1 MSNWSWSKLEGEKVS
16 QEQYEQFKKDVT
28 DFGIV
33 RKVVG
38 LTELDIVSSSLIEYG
53 GVTFEMTEDAWK
65 NLIKLTGLSIGVVTE
80 INKALGEKT
89 SKDLLN
95 MMRVALSD
103 NNDKR
108 RICIMFSKKTSKIV
122 GFTKSTE
129 QVLGN
134 NAFFSLFERT
144 MNNHSGMEIKNMAIN
159 ENGNVELTVLNNNW
173 EFNVGDGITNL
184 GDEYFKSGLAFINT
198 PDATIVNPFAERL
211 VCTNGMITAEKGLS
225 LILKKASAGEVSQ
238 FFDKVTNLKGTI
250 NFDQEL
256 KKRIIRMMD
265 SQASFS
271 EMLFARKACEYEISN
286 LKEVG
291 RLTKLEEF
299 IPVSEVK
306 QAFLRKN
313 IDLNMLSDKDYK
325 KIRTQLTVWEL
336 VNRLTDLS
344 SHPKQYGFRLMDD
357 NVSVNNLQRKAGQ
370 IAFKEQY
377 DLESPVTQI
386 F

>member
-1 MSNWSWSKLEGEKVS
+1 MSNWSWSKLEGEKIS
-16 QEQYEQFKKDVT
+16 QDQYEQFKKDVT

-65 NLIKLTGLSIGVVTE
+65 NLIKLTGLSIGVVSE

-173 EFNVGDGITNL
+173 EFNVGDGSTNL
-184 GDEYFKSGLAFINT
+184 CDEYFKSGLAFINT

-291 RLTKLEEF
+291 NLTKLEEF

-344 SHPKQYGFRLMDD
+344 SHPKQYGFRLMND